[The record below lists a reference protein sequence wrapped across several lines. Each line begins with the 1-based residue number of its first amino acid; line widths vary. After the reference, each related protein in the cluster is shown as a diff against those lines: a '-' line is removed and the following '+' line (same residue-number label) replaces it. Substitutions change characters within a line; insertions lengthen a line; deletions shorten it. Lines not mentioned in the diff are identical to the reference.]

1 MLEPK
6 DKNDPAVIIEFKVY
20 DKEYDQ
26 EKNLEDTAVN
36 ALAQIEEK
44 QYAADLIARGIPEEK
59 ILKYGFAFRGK
70 KCLILD
76 GRHHLLT

>member
-59 ILKYGFAFRGK
+59 ILDDPGSARF
-70 KCLILD
+70 CI
-76 GRHHLLT
+76 